1 MSIVDLAEARLL
13 REVERRPA
21 AGRLA
26 VDWVIDDDGLP
37 IVRIVFTSDPEQV
50 RDPHAFL
57 AGYLPSLAAHLRG
70 LAEDTSVLVEEDDEP
85 SEPVSPLTSGAYGM
99 GALGPVLPDVPIRSY
114 ATSFRVPTEG
124 APMLTLVRP

>member
-1 MSIVDLAEARLL
+1 MSVVDFAKARLL

-21 AGRLA
+21 AGQLV

-37 IVRIVFTSDPEQV
+37 IVKIVFNSDPAQV

-70 LAEDTSVLVEEDDEP
+70 LAADTSVLVEEEDEP
-85 SEPVSPLTSGAYGM
+85 SAPVSPLTSGAYAM
-99 GALGPVLPDVPIRSY
+99 TSVGPALPDVPIRSY
-114 ATSFRVPTEG
+114 ATSFRVSGTTTP
-124 APMLTLVRP
+124 ALTLVRS